1 MANPAKRARTIALIV
16 CVTAAAALPAAAQ
29 VRNSGASPIALKAL
43 LAESL
48 SVSLSANAVSFNLIG
63 GSAVNPGNTSIT
75 ATTTWTV
82 TQPRTLSVYAYF
94 SSATSALTDGAGDNI
109 PSSAF
114 QISDNGGAFNA
125 LVNTVP
131 FGGANAGRR
140 LARVRIGL
148 GAATGKRTD
157 TMNFNI
163 NLSALPNL
171 PAGSY
176 TGILNIQA
184 QAI

>member
-1 MANPAKRARTIALIV
+1 
-16 CVTAAAALPAAAQ
+16 
-29 VRNSGASPIALKAL
+29 
-43 LAESL
+43 
-48 SVSLSANAVSFNLIG
+48 
-63 GSAVNPGNTSIT
+63 
-75 ATTTWTV
+75 
-82 TQPRTLSVYAYF
+82 
-94 SSATSALTDGAGDNI
+94 LTDGAGDNI